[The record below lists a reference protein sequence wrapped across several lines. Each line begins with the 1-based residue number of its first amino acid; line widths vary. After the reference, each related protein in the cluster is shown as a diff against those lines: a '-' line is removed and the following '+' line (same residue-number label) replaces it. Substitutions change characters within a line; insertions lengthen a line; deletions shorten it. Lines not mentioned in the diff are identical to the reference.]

1 MRYLL
6 SAMTPRPFL
15 GSAFKSIGKIISGAL
30 PVIGALTGI
39 GGAINQRE
47 SAKDTNVANAQQ
59 AQQQMDFQERMANT
73 AHQREISDL
82 KAAGLNP
89 ILSGTGGAG
98 AATPSGGMAKM
109 ENIDADSAATAQS
122 IALNFENLKNL
133 KETNKQIRAD
143 TTQKV
148 QGAYLTSAQAEQARQ
163 EAELV
168 LQRRLT
174 EKENT
179 QRAHHEAAI
188 ASHSAKGAQLEG
200 NIDET
205 KYGAIMRYIDRAMRS
220 LQGGSSAIRN
230 VK

>member
-15 GSAFKSIGKIISGAL
+15 GSALKSIGKIVSGAL

-47 SAKDTNVANAQQ
+47 GQKDTNIANAQQ

-73 AHQREISDL
+73 AHQREVTDL

-98 AATPSGGMAKM
+98 APSPAGGMARM
-109 ENIDADSAATAQS
+109 ENVDANTAATAQE
-122 IALNFENLKNL
+122 IALNFENIKNL
-133 KETNKQIRAD
+133 KETNKQIRVD

-148 QGAYLTSAQAEQARQ
+148 QGAYLTSAQAEQSRQ
-163 EAELV
+163 EGELI

-200 NIDET
+200 EIDET
-205 KYGAIMRYIDRAMRS
+205 KYGAIMRYIDRMMRS
-220 LQGGSSAIRN
+220 VGGASSAIRN